1 MSAGI
6 VGKDGAGY
14 AKKDVAESRQ
24 LVMGYKTV
32 VAAHKSPG
40 NETGINLLSMVA
52 PGGDLPG
59 FQQPNASEIQAA
71 RPYMQ
76 PGTLKIRSSA
86 RGQLIMFAHF
96 VMVGNQV
103 VFTSDFGT
111 SLVNELFIIEIT
123 PIPANN
129 LMVSDARQFDTG
141 VFSQAVGQAT
151 VNVGYVF
158 TASDFLVVIRNNAVL
173 DEGTDYTRVI
183 GSSGS
188 GSTLLLAVAPSGVA
202 DSMRV
207 YGGIF
212 FGNGSVEMFTQLER
226 MQAAIAALATD
237 AAAGFYGDNNVARY
251 LSMTP
256 TELDRQVFGNIV
268 YSLLNAQVPWIT
280 PWANFTPTVNNG
292 GSFTIAEQ
300 FQWRRNMGQLQIRGR
315 IDWTGAGGAGIFS
328 INQPTGLGVNPDSLY
343 SAGFATT
350 YAIASDVG
358 FSVAGISTTNGQFF
372 IFDNDTGS
380 NLSGSN
386 ISSGDIISFT
396 IDARVSGWAETRTL
410 KEQLGL

>member
-6 VGKDGAGY
+6 VGKDGSGY
-14 AKKDVAESRQ
+14 AKQDVAESRQ
-24 LVMGYKTV
+24 LVMGYKAV

-40 NETGINLLSMVA
+40 NESGINLLSMTA

-59 FQQPNASEIQAA
+59 FVQPNASEIQAA

-76 PGTLKIRSSA
+76 PGTLKIRSSL

-103 VFTSDFGT
+103 VFTTDFGT
-111 SLVNELFIIEIT
+111 SVLNEIFIIEIT

-151 VNVGYVF
+151 VNVGYSF
-158 TASDFLVVIRNNAVL
+158 TASDFLVVIRNNVIL
-173 DEGTDYTRVI
+173 DEGVDFTRVI
-183 GSSGS
+183 NSSGT
-188 GSTLLLAVAPSGVA
+188 GSTLTLTVAPSGVA

-226 MQAAIAALATD
+226 MQAAIAALAAD
-237 AAAGFYGDNNVARY
+237 AAPGFHGDNDLTRY

-256 TELDRQVFGNIV
+256 TELDRRAFGSSVADLLTRTAVLEVDDVF
-268 YSLLNAQVPWIT
+268 
-280 PWANFTPTVNNG
+280 
-292 GSFTIAEQ
+292 
-300 FQWRRNMGQLQIRGR
+300 QIK
-315 IDWTGAGGAGIFS
+315 TATFS
-328 INQPTGLGVNPDSLY
+328 NT
-343 SAGFATT
+343 
-350 YAIASDVG
+350 IASDVAGLRMSGLVIGQAYRLAVNVTATLVGANNAKIVVNHAGAAWTNKTVGLAASG
-358 FSVAGISTTNGQFF
+358 FANTMVADCAFHMTFIATATTVTFDVNTTNASQSVVCSVVLESIKNMAATTQF
-372 IFDNDTGS
+372 
-380 NLSGSN
+380 
-386 ISSGDIISFT
+386 
-396 IDARVSGWAETRTL
+396 
-410 KEQLGL
+410 